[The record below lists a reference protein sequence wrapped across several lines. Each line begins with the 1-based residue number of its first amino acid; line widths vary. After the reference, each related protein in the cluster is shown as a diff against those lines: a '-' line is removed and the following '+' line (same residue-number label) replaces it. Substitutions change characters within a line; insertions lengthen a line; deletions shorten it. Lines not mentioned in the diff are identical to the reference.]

1 MTLLW
6 RAAPWFS
13 RLLLLLATVLFLL
26 IGLRYLGD
34 PVNKAAADAISLGSV
49 MAISRVRVGFGGF
62 TLALSL
68 ILFGCLLSSRR
79 LLIGLS
85 VLATTVAV
93 VTAARLMGIAFDGP
107 AEEAV
112 RLMRVEIVLLTLS
125 LAAIFLERARLRRVG
140 LITRAPCGR

>member
-13 RLLLLLATVLFLL
+13 RLLLLLAAALFML
-26 IGLRYLGD
+26 IGFRYLSD
-34 PVNKAAADAISLGSV
+34 PVNKAAADSISLGSV

-62 TLALSL
+62 PLALSL

-79 LLIGLS
+79 LLIGLG

-93 VTAARLMGIAFDGP
+93 VTAARLIGIALDGP

-112 RLMRVEIVLLTLS
+112 RLMRVEIVLLALS
-125 LAAIFLERARLRRVG
+125 LAALFLERGRLRRVD
-140 LITRAPCGR
+140 LRTP

>member
-34 PVNKAAADAISLGSV
+34 PVNKAAADSISLGSV
-49 MAISRVRVGFGGF
+49 MAISRVRVGLGGF
-62 TLALSL
+62 PLALSF
-68 ILFGCLLSSRR
+68 ILFGCLLSPRR
-79 LLIGLS
+79 LLVGLG

-93 VTAARLMGIAFDGP
+93 VTAARLIGIAVDGP

-112 RLMRVEIVLLTLS
+112 RLMRVEIVLLALS
-125 LAAIFLERARLRRVG
+125 LAAIFLERARLRRVDQ
-140 LITRAPCGR
+140 AV